1 MSDGLFEWDPVKAL
15 SNLRK
20 HKVSFEMA
28 RSVFT
33 DANAIEE
40 VDAFVNYG
48 EERVIRTGMAAPG
61 LLLTVVYT
69 GRGDCIR
76 VISARKAT
84 SHEQDDYY
92 RENPS

>member
-1 MSDGLFEWDPVKAL
+1 MVDGLFEWDPVKAL
-15 SNLRK
+15 SNLKK

-28 RSVFT
+28 RRVFT

-40 VDAFVNYG
+40 VDALVNYS
-48 EERVIRTGMAAPG
+48 EERVIRTGMAAG

-69 GRGDCIR
+69 ERDDCIR
-76 VISARKAT
+76 IISARKAT
-84 SHEQDDYY
+84 SHEQDDYH